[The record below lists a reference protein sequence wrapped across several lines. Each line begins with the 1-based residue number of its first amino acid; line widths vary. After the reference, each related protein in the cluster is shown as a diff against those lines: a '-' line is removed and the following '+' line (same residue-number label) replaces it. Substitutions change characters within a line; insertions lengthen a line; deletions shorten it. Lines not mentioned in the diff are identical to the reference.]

1 MLKKNIK
8 SIAMMKW
15 AKSLFPINRSIT
27 GAGLRQTINY
37 IRGKINKGFQK
48 KKIKSNTKVFD
59 WKIPNEWKITSAYI
73 KYIDGKKMY
82 ESYHYY

>member
-27 GAGLRQTINY
+27 GDGVRQTINFV
-37 IRGKINKGFQK
+37 KKNINKNFK
-48 KKIKSNTKVFD
+48 KKKNKKWNKSF
-59 WKIPNEWKITSAYI
+59 
-73 KYIDGKKMY
+73 
-82 ESYHYY
+82 